1 MIPPMRGSA
10 GEEINACMAESSTLV
25 DGGPYKREP
34 PHNNF

>member
-1 MIPPMRGSA
+1 MIPPMGQRGK
-10 GEEINACMAESSTLV
+10 IHACMGESSTLV